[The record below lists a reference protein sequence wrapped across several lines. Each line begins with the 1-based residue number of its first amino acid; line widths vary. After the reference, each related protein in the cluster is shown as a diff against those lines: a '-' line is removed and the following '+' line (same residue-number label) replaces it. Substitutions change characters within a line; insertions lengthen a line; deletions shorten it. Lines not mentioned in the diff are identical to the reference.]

1 MVSSYLSNVVPKVY
15 GKNALVLFFQ
25 RQGQE
30 VAEALI
36 EKLEREWNYDRAGGK
51 PLTLFNMLHRAI
63 HNNEADTSFKK
74 KEEDKPAAT
83 SAGEGMIDYLVHKF
97 QKLEHGFKSDEG
109 NGEKGQKPKAIP
121 IIDKMTIDLGGNNP
135 LNNGGKNKKENE
147 KVIHRPSKSAKEL
160 EWADGVEFDKV
171 RGLLLESS
179 AMVKASNKAIFKLNV
194 ERKLLGFHE
203 LEDVHLIDY
212 LVHEFQKLEHGFKSD
227 EGNGEKGQKPKAIPI
242 NGKMTID
249 LGGKKQSVETC
260 YPKYDA
266 LMQKMISHVNNFLNE
281 DVDSGFD
288 TRTINVQIMKVR
300 LRLSAI
306 YTQPLKLIY
315 PNSTLASLHCPTASD
330 GDFGVEEALGS
341 RGRQQGAEG
350 QGGARKGVREQAE

>member
-121 IIDKMTIDLGGNNP
+121 I
-135 LNNGGKNKKENE
+135 
-147 KVIHRPSKSAKEL
+147 
-160 EWADGVEFDKV
+160 
-171 RGLLLESS
+171 
-179 AMVKASNKAIFKLNV
+179 
-194 ERKLLGFHE
+194 
-203 LEDVHLIDY
+203 
-212 LVHEFQKLEHGFKSD
+212 
-227 EGNGEKGQKPKAIPI
+227 

-315 PNSTLASLHCPTASD
+315 PNSTLASLYCPTASD